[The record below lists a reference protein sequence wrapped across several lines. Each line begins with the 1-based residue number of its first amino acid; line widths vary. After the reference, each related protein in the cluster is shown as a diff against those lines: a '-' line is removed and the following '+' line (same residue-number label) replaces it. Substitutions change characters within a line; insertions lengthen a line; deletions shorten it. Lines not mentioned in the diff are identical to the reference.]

1 VLLISCSFSI
11 AQCSAHT
18 YFGFTYVA
26 CAAGINRELAESF
39 RDGNRQGCR
48 AVPPVTAIL
57 SSTDCENPGQPSLH
71 FQYLSAA
78 AHTRR
83 RDCKWGQPFVSNY
96 SGLPRRGAD
105 SNIAIHA
112 VLDISNRIMI
122 LYIMMINPWS
132 TIIFGQTLV
141 LLASAPDAEP
151 EGSSTGIRTC
161 TK

>member
-1 VLLISCSFSI
+1 MLGTIGTCASTPLATRKTRCWELVLLISCSFSI

-26 CAAGINRELAESF
+26 WAAGINRELAESF

-83 RDCKWGQPFVSNY
+83 RDCKWGQPFVSNC

-122 LYIMMINPWS
+122 LYI
-132 TIIFGQTLV
+132 
-141 LLASAPDAEP
+141 
-151 EGSSTGIRTC
+151 
-161 TK
+161 